1 MHALLIIRSKRESV
15 PQSEDCEA
23 HTYIC
28 YEGFIES
35 RGHIDVSRNLE
46 ENIDS
51 FADQSDHSKRLSP
64 ANQMAQ
70 NAFYQPI
77 KTLKTPFAS
86 QSERSKRLSPANQDA
101 SERPRRLII

>member
-1 MHALLIIRSKRESV
+1 LK
-15 PQSEDCEA
+15 
-23 HTYIC
+23 
-28 YEGFIES
+28 
-35 RGHIDVSRNLE
+35 

-70 NAFYQPI
+70 NTFYQPI

-86 QSERSKRLSPANQDA
+86 QSGHERKTKAA
-101 SERPRRLII
+101 